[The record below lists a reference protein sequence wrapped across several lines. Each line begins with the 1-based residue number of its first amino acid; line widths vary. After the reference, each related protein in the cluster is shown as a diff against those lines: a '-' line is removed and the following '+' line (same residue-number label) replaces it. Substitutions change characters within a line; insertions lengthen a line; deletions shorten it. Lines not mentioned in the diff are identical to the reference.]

1 MEEPASSQAEF
12 PAADPYLYSHQLP
25 LLHGQRRDGP
35 VGQGDEKILYREF
48 YGRYGH
54 KSPHQHGSGPFRRHH
69 TLHRGVFSYS
79 MSNPQLDEMVLSD
92 MQTIRT
98 LNRAALPVPDGMM
111 QSLLGQEIFHVQSSP
126 LWGLLSIVTAVFL
139 GLAASAY
146 PVSRALRRYGG
157 ELVQLRPCQKDA
169 DSRL

>member
-1 MEEPASSQAEF
+1 
-12 PAADPYLYSHQLP
+12 
-25 LLHGQRRDGP
+25 
-35 VGQGDEKILYREF
+35 
-48 YGRYGH
+48 
-54 KSPHQHGSGPFRRHH
+54 
-69 TLHRGVFSYS
+69 